1 MALPRGEY
9 GLRRPGIVF
18 RHHGVRLSRK
28 IVVRFGLNC
37 GLRARR
43 MGCIEF
49 DLFGADP
56 GRTDP
61 DDRPV
66 DIRRGRVFDRPR
78 QVGIGRDH
86 KRQETSADQHEIL
99 EYRHETPRH
108 PLPIEA
114 GITTGKNGK
123 RSSTTRLLCCN
134 IRLLNRGGRD
144 KTAIITAWRFGMS
157 IETAEAAA
165 SRAWETYRL
174 INPSAS
180 EDLRSAMQRF
190 VAALAQTNDLSAEAL
205 AVEGLKY
212 LKGTENEGRP
222 LTP

>member
-1 MALPRGEY
+1 
-9 GLRRPGIVF
+9 
-18 RHHGVRLSRK
+18 
-28 IVVRFGLNC
+28 
-37 GLRARR
+37 
-43 MGCIEF
+43 
-49 DLFGADP
+49 
-56 GRTDP
+56 
-61 DDRPV
+61 
-66 DIRRGRVFDRPR
+66 
-78 QVGIGRDH
+78 
-86 KRQETSADQHEIL
+86 
-99 EYRHETPRH
+99 
-108 PLPIEA
+108 
-114 GITTGKNGK
+114 
-123 RSSTTRLLCCN
+123 
-134 IRLLNRGGRD
+134 
-144 KTAIITAWRFGMS
+144 MS

>member
-1 MALPRGEY
+1 
-9 GLRRPGIVF
+9 
-18 RHHGVRLSRK
+18 
-28 IVVRFGLNC
+28 
-37 GLRARR
+37 

-49 DLFGADP
+49 DPFGAEP

-66 DIRRGRVFDRPR
+66 DIRRSRVFDRPR
-78 QVGIGRDH
+78 QVGVGRDH
-86 KRQETSADQHEIL
+86 KRQETSADQHEIV

-114 GITTGKNGK
+114 GITTGKSGK
-123 RSSTTRLLCCN
+123 RSSTIRLLCCN

-212 LKGTENEGRP
+212 LKGTENEARP